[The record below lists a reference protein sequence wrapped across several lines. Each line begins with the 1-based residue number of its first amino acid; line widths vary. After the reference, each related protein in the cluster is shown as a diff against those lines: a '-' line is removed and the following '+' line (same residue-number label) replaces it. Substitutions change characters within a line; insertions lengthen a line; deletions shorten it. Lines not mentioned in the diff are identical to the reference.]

1 MQWSSFAFPP
11 PPAAQLALHFRGRCT
26 CHGTVS
32 IPRNTA
38 DLRKDYAGEE
48 LDEKNVARDPNDQF
62 VRWFDEAVRAQL
74 TEPNAM
80 ILATADA
87 AGRPSV
93 RTVLLKG
100 HDARGF
106 VFFTNYDSRKGRE
119 LAENPRAS
127 LLFLWLELE
136 RQIRLEGFIEKVST
150 EESDSYYA
158 TRPLGSRLAAWASPQ
173 SEAMLDRATLEGR
186 FQDAERLHGDDPQ
199 RPSFWGGY
207 RLVPSVFEFWQ
218 GRPSRLH
225 DRVQYRRNDATWTI
239 ERLAP

>member
-1 MQWSSFAFPP
+1 MQGNSRAFPP
-11 PPAAQLALHFRGRCT
+11 PARARLALHFLHRWT
-26 CHGTVS
+26 CHETVS
-32 IPRNTA
+32 TPRKTA

-48 LDEKNVARDPNDQF
+48 LDEKNVARDPNEQF
-62 VRWFDEAVRAQL
+62 VRWFDEALSAQL

-87 AGRPSV
+87 AGRPSM

-136 RQIRLEGFIEKVST
+136 RQIRLEGFIERVSA
-150 EESDSYYA
+150 EESDRYYV

-173 SEAMLDRATLEGR
+173 SEAMLDRATLEAR
-186 FQDAERLHGDDPQ
+186 LHDAERLHGDDPD
-199 RPSFWGGY
+199 RPPFWGGY